1 MNIQNPN
8 LFYPALTQNAYLH
21 HVFDTSNAK
30 TGEGAVK
37 DLVDH
42 DMPCA
47 VCMAPNTASTIMIPG
62 TNISTK
68 VFIVFENK
76 SFTWNQRREN

>member
-1 MNIQNPN
+1 MFMLYT
-8 LFYPALTQNAYLH
+8 LFRKPDSNFLQNAYLH

-30 TGEGAVK
+30 TDSGPVK

-47 VCMAPNTASTIMIPG
+47 VCMAPNTAATIVIPG
-62 TNISTK
+62 ET
-68 VFIVFENK
+68 
-76 SFTWNQRREN
+76 